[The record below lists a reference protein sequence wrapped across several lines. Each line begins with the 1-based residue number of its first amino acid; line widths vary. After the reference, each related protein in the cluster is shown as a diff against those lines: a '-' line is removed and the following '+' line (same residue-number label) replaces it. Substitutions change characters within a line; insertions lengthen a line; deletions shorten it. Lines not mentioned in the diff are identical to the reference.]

1 MNPWR
6 DVLKSVQKE
15 LERRSQEVEGR
26 PVLPNGISVRLPVA
40 RFGRFSP
47 LLEAVTTELGEA
59 LVEWAAR
66 SGHSWYAAMGPFL
79 HVELVAEGELET
91 AWAFLKSPPEE

>member
-6 DVLKSVQKE
+6 DVLRLVQKE

-26 PVLPNGISVRLPVA
+26 PVLPNGVTVRLPQE
-40 RFGRFSP
+40 RYGRFAP
-47 LLEAVTTELGEA
+47 LLEAATAELGEA

-66 SGHSWYAAMGPFL
+66 TGRRWYGAMGPYVD
-79 HVELVAEGELET
+79 VELVAGGDLET
-91 AWAFLKSPPEE
+91 SWAFLKSPPEE